1 MVALLNFNTVFPSTV
16 VTIFSIQRRS
26 GMSRKYARMSPN
38 DGNNLFLRAC
48 RRQQDAKH
56 EAEMKAR
63 EVEEEAR
70 EAELWEDGMNAMRLQ
85 RELLLTELELETAES
100 RKRKRAAK
108 QMKAERRLLEAERV
122 QQMEADKRRMEAN
135 KRWQTRQEALEEARE
150 EEVAE
155 AIAKG
160 GPDAG
165 DDIRHRQIRSL
176 EQERQKEHRIARQQQ
191 LQMSNFTPGCLHNY
205 IRTTT
210 VEGRICTDCE
220 HFEKAN
226 ADDDGEASDG
236 GESGGEHAYEVET
249 IIKSRENEKSKKI
262 EYFVKWVGYAE
273 EDGTWEPEDNLSD
286 TAAELLA
293 DFKAEHVNDGGLSD
307 GGGGVGGDEIMFV
320 KTVALTHAQQAAA
333 KLAAAKTRGDF
344 VDLEDGSSDSN
355 DGDGD
360 HLNADR
366 DDIVFQ
372 KQSINAN
379 SVHGGLVGCP

>member
-1 MVALLNFNTVFPSTV
+1 
-16 VTIFSIQRRS
+16 
-26 GMSRKYARMSPN
+26 
-38 DGNNLFLRAC
+38 
-48 RRQQDAKH
+48 
-56 EAEMKAR
+56 
-63 EVEEEAR
+63 
-70 EAELWEDGMNAMRLQ
+70 
-85 RELLLTELELETAES
+85 
-100 RKRKRAAK
+100 
-108 QMKAERRLLEAERV
+108 
-122 QQMEADKRRMEAN
+122 MEAD
-135 KRWQTRQEALEEARE
+135 KRWQTRQEAREEARE

-165 DDIRHRQIRSL
+165 DDMRHRQRRSL
-176 EQERQKEHRIARQQQ
+176 EQERQQKEHRKARQQQ
-191 LQMSNFTPGCLHNY
+191 QQMAYFTSGCRHNF

-226 ADDDGEASDG
+226 ADDDGEESDG
-236 GESGGEHAYEVET
+236 EESGGEQAYEVET
-249 IIKSRENEKSKKI
+249 IIKSRQNEKSKKI

-307 GGGGVGGDEIMFV
+307 GDEIMFV
-320 KTVALTHAQQAAA
+320 KSVVLTHAQQAAA

-355 DGDGD
+355 DGD
-360 HLNADR
+360 R

-379 SVHGGLVGCP
+379 SGLVGCA